1 MTELVF
7 DVVDGVADRYAAFPS
22 ITLQLRITETSG
34 ERVEAIAL
42 RCQVR
47 IEPHLRRY
55 SAGEAEGLHDLFG
68 DTSRWAETV
77 KPIQFTTVATMVPGF
92 TGATTHALPLPFPY
106 DLEVAATKYFSALE
120 DGVIPLLLLYSGTVF
135 GQRDHRL
142 SVQQLPWSKES
153 PFPLPVAVW
162 REAVDVHYPDSAWF
176 RVRRDTMAALRG
188 FKSRNALP
196 TWDATLTALLAQD
209 VSPARPPRPP
219 APG

>member
-1 MTELVF
+1 MADLVF
-7 DVVDGVADRYAAFPS
+7 DVVDAAADRFAAYPS
-22 ITLQLRITETSG
+22 ITVRLRITETSG

-68 DTSRWAETV
+68 DTGRWADTV
-77 KPIQFTTVATMVPGF
+77 KPMQFATVATMVPGF
-92 TGATTHALPLPFPY
+92 AGATTHPLPLPFPY

-135 GQRDHRL
+135 GLRDGQL

-153 PFPLPVAVW
+153 SFPLPVAVW
-162 REAVDVHYPDSAWF
+162 RAAVDLHYPDSAWF
-176 RVRRDTMAALRG
+176 QVRRDTMAALRR

-196 TWDATLTALLAQD
+196 TWDATLTALLETED
-209 VSPARPPRPP
+209 RCDD
-219 APG
+219 

>member
-1 MTELVF
+1 MADLVF
-7 DVVDGVADRYAAFPS
+7 DCVDAAADRFAVFPS

-55 SAGEAEGLHDLFG
+55 SAEEAEGLHDLFG
-68 DTSRWAETV
+68 DTSRWADTV
-77 KPIQFTTVATMVPGF
+77 KPMQFATVATMVPGF

-106 DLEVAATKYFSALE
+106 DLEVAATKYFSALA

-135 GQRDHRL
+135 GLREGRL

-153 PFPLPVAVW
+153 SFPMPVAVW
-162 REAVDVHYPDSAWF
+162 REAINLHYPDSAWF
-176 RVRRDTMAALRG
+176 QVRRDTMAALRR

-196 TWDATLTALLAQD
+196 TWDATITALLES
-209 VSPARPPRPP
+209 VSEEED
-219 APG
+219 GTCDD

>member
-1 MTELVF
+1 MAELVF
-7 DVVDGVADRYAAFPS
+7 DVVDAATERFAVLPS

-55 SAGEAEGLHDLFG
+55 SAEEAEGLHDLFG
-68 DTSRWAETV
+68 DTSRWADTV
-77 KPIQFTTVATMVPGF
+77 KPMQFTTVATMVPGF

-120 DGVIPLLLLYSGTVF
+120 DGVIPLLVLYSGTVF
-135 GQRDHRL
+135 GLRDGRL

-153 PFPLPVAVW
+153 SFPLPVAVW
-162 REAVDVHYPDSAWF
+162 QEAVDLHYPDSAWF
-176 RVRRDTMAALRG
+176 RVRRDTMAALRRY
-188 FKSRNALP
+188 KTRNALP
-196 TWDATLTALLAQD
+196 TWDAALTALLDTREDGTCAD
-209 VSPARPPRPP
+209 
-219 APG
+219 